1 MKITNQAVE
10 TARQWDTLYAQVMR
24 ELRKRNPDQQRI
36 SRLSRNAK
44 KVGTRLKKQMGWE

>member
-1 MKITNQAVE
+1 MNIDKAIE
-10 TARQWDTLYAQVMR
+10 TARQFDRLYTQVMR

-36 SRLSRNAK
+36 GRLGRDAK